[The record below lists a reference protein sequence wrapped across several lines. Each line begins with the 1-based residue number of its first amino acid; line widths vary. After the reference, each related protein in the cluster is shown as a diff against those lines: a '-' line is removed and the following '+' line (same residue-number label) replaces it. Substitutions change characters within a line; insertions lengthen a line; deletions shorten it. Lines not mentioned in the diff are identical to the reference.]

1 MCVRF
6 SMPWKLPLP
15 PCLRCLCRTQWTPV
29 LQPCDPLGTVPAPEL
44 STREESSESVTHPQ
58 NLFLPPETI
67 FSVKT
72 WRTRRI
78 QTHEGTE
85 FEWEGE
91 DRAEIEL
98 QQDKPRS
105 DSRAQLSQ
113 LCGCSNTY
121 SSAPRMAR
129 HMNAMKM
136 RAFSWFP
143 VEQRKHTLCRN
154 TLPIKNKK
162 KNNLCFTVVLKR

>member
-6 SMPWKLPLP
+6 SMLSGVLWKLPLL
-15 PCLRCLCRTQWTPV
+15 PCLRCLCRTQWSPV
-29 LQPCDPLGTVPAPEL
+29 LHPCDPLGTVPAPEL

-98 QQDKPRS
+98 QQATEWQPSPAFPAMWLQQHLQFRAKNGTPHECDENEGFLVI
-105 DSRAQLSQ
+105 SRWTKK
-113 LCGCSNTY
+113 TY
-121 SSAPRMAR
+121 S
-129 HMNAMKM
+129 
-136 RAFSWFP
+136 
-143 VEQRKHTLCRN
+143 L
-154 TLPIKNKK
+154 
-162 KNNLCFTVVLKR
+162 